1 MIKCYLEDKTLLVQF
16 TTTELDHHVATY
28 IKENVDDII
37 MRKNIKNIIFDFQ
50 NIKFMDSSGI
60 GVLLNRYKEMKASRG
75 SVCYCRASRRVRRL
89 MELSGICR
97 LMEGYESREQAV
109 GALK

>member
-37 MRKNIKNIIFDFQ
+37 MRKNIKNI
-50 NIKFMDSSGI
+50 KFMDSSGI
-60 GVLLNRYKEMKASRG
+60 GVIIGRYKKIANAHG
-75 SVCYCRASRRVRRL
+75 NVSVINMNPRV
-89 MELSGICR
+89 EKVFNLSGMGKIINVCKS
-97 LMEGYESREQAV
+97 YEDAINS
-109 GALK
+109 

>member
-1 MIKCYLEDKTLLVQF
+1 MIKCYLDDKTLLVQF

-37 MRKNIKNIIFDFQ
+37 MRKNIKNIIFDFH

-60 GVLLNRYKEMKASRG
+60 GVIIGRYKKIANVHG
-75 SVCYCRASRRVRRL
+75 NVSVINMNPRV
-89 MELSGICR
+89 EKVFNLSGMGKIINVCKS
-97 LMEGYESREQAV
+97 YEDAINS
-109 GALK
+109 

>member
-1 MIKCYLEDKTLLVQF
+1 M
-16 TTTELDHHVATY
+16 
-28 IKENVDDII
+28 
-37 MRKNIKNIIFDFQ
+37 
-50 NIKFMDSSGI
+50 
-60 GVLLNRYKEMKASRG
+60 LLNRYKEMKASRG
-75 SVCYCRASRRVRRL
+75 SVCYYRASSRVRRL

>member
-60 GVLLNRYKEMKASRG
+60 GVIIGRYKKIANAHMNP
-75 SVCYCRASRRVRRL
+75 RV
-89 MELSGICR
+89 EKVFNLSGMGKIINVCKS
-97 LMEGYESREQAV
+97 YEDAINS
-109 GALK
+109 